1 MSHDSSSLAVVS
13 FSCQSTVYFW
23 FLFQGNNTNIRNFNV
38 YGKIIR
44 FQANF
49 LPLKCLDAKNN
60 KGIYPLSCVISA
72 W

>member
-1 MSHDSSSLAVVS
+1 MSHDSSSFAIVS

-38 YGKIIR
+38 YGKNNPIPGK
-44 FQANF
+44 F